1 MEDTK
6 LLFHRAKMNIYHTA
20 KKDLGYNANRFVQM
34 LPSPEDS
41 IHTAKKIVLS
51 PTPSDGFSELWRRG
65 RLDLTVEALVGY
77 DTRFKSLFTDEERTS
92 SQNRLLEMGY
102 KPS

>member
-1 MEDTK
+1 MDELTLK
-6 LLFHRAKMNIYHTA
+6 FHKAMLNIYQAA
-20 KKDLGYNANRFVQM
+20 KRDLGYNANRFVQM
-34 LPSPEDS
+34 LSSPQES
-41 IHTAKKIVLS
+41 IRTAKRFVVS

-77 DTRFKSLFTDEERTS
+77 HSEFESLFTEEEISAAR
-92 SQNRLLEMGY
+92 NRLVKMGY